1 MTTEDRFVHDDAAYV
16 LGALSAEERAA
27 FEAHL
32 QTCQEC
38 TARVRELAD
47 LPELLG
53 SIPFAEVVEGVP
65 DTLLPRLLKRAG
77 REQGRRRWL
86 TGTLAGLAAAALVAL
101 AVAVW
106 PSSSAPG
113 PHPQAMVAVAASPVR
128 ATAVVGDRLWGTQIS
143 LDCRY
148 DGYVP
153 TNAAYALTVV
163 AKDGSTQ
170 PLGTWTLVAGRDTKF
185 SSGTALHRDQ
195 IRSIDITA
203 PDGSPILQL
212 TP

>member
-53 SIPFAEVVEGVP
+53 SIPFAEVTEAVP
-65 DTLLPRLLKRAG
+65 DTLLPGLLRRAR

-86 TGTLAGLAAAALVAL
+86 TGALAGLAAAALVAL

-106 PSSSAPG
+106 PAGSAPG
-113 PHPQAMVAVAASPVR
+113 PHPQAMVAVAASPVH
-128 ATAVVGDRLWGTQIS
+128 ATAVVADRSWGTQIS

-148 DGYVP
+148 DGYAQ
-153 TNAAYALTVV
+153 TDAAYGLTVV
-163 AKDGSTQ
+163 AKDGSAE
-170 PLGTWTLVAGRDTKF
+170 PLGTWTLVAGRDIKF
-185 SSGTALHRDQ
+185 ASGTALHRDQ
-195 IRSIDITA
+195 IKSIDITA